1 MEKKTEG
8 ESTKKAHAYT
18 PGLKVKR
25 NVKIRKTRSLTL
37 LGEDFVK
44 HGDLV
49 DYNTIVAEVKMPGKP
64 EIMKV
69 AGLLNVE
76 SNEIGHYMLK
86 KVGDS
91 VKKDEIIAQCISLF
105 GLIKK
110 FAKSP
115 IDGSIDSIS
124 EMTGRVTI
132 RAPRE
137 SVNIDAYIPGEV
149 VQVMPADGAV
159 IETDAVFIQGI
170 FGIGGENHGEII
182 MLAESNEDVLTAEK
196 LKPVHKGKVL
206 VAGALVD
213 SEALKKAEEI
223 GVSGIV
229 SGGITERDLTSFI
242 GHPIGVA
249 ITGEEDVGLTLVI
262 TEGFGKMTMSN
273 RTYNLLKEFSNS
285 MAHING
291 ATQIRAGVLRPE
303 IIIPYKIERRE
314 EEEEALNLGMQPGT
328 PIRVIQSPYFGM
340 GGTVVDLPVALQTV
354 ETEAS
359 VRVVVVK
366 LDNGDTAAVP
376 RANVEIIEE

>member
-25 NVKIRKTRSLTL
+25 NVKIRKTRRLPL
-37 LGEDFVK
+37 LGEVFVK

>member
-1 MEKKTEG
+1 LEKKTEG

-25 NVKIRKTRSLTL
+25 NVKIRKTRRLPL
-37 LGEDFVK
+37 LGEVFVK